1 MTGEYLPKT
10 DDSPGPRRLGASADT
25 PQGVHMGGSEC
36 RSNPYGETQGQGW
49 PLPGREGLLLL
60 GSIHL

>member
-36 RSNPYGETQGQGW
+36 RSNPFGKTGQG
-49 PLPGREGLLLL
+49 LATAREG
-60 GSIHL
+60 GAATPR